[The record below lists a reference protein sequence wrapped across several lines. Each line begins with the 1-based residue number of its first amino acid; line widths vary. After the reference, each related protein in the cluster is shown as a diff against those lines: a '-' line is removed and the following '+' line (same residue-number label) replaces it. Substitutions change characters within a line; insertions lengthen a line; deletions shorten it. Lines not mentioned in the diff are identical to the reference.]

1 MSIKLVETPT
11 LRFYESATWR
21 VFIDE
26 FGDPLGFEHAELGDE
41 GGSGGLWFDGTHLVD
56 YDGVYNLPDGVIT
69 ICERAGFNMD
79 YAKDDDYAET
89 EDE

>member
-1 MSIKLVETPT
+1 MKIH
-11 LRFYESATWR
+11 ESVLTRYFEDGDWR

-56 YDGVYNLPDGVIT
+56 YDGVYSLPAGVIA

-79 YAKDDDYAET
+79 YAKDDYSEV
-89 EDE
+89 EL